1 MNSSAIAPHL
11 IRFIGLVAV
20 QQLLLGPM
28 GQSVGSY
35 FNILLYPL
43 FILLLPLG
51 SSTMLLILMGFLVGI
66 AVDAPLSW
74 GVHASAGVF
83 SGAVRSGVL
92 RLFAPKGGFSSK
104 DPIFAP
110 EYVGWQVFLQGAG
123 LFFFVHI
130 FWYFSVSYFAP
141 VFALDIT
148 FKTLAAW
155 PLSMVAVVLFM
166 AMFNPKK

>member
-1 MNSSAIAPHL
+1 MNSSTIIPHL
-11 IRFIGLVAV
+11 VRFIGLVAV
-20 QQLLLGPM
+20 QHLLLAPM

-35 FNILLYPL
+35 FNILIYPL

-51 SSTMLLILMGFLVGI
+51 SSTILLIFMGFLIGI
-66 AVDAPLSW
+66 VVDAPLSW

-92 RLFAPKGGFSSK
+92 RLFAPKGGFSVK

-110 EYVGWQVFLQGAG
+110 KYVGWQVFMQGAAV
-123 LFFFVHI
+123 FFLVHI

-148 FKTLAAW
+148 LKTLTAW
-155 PLSMVAVVLFM
+155 PLSMIAVVLFIS
-166 AMFNPKK
+166 MFNPKR